1 MCLLSS
7 AEVTGYSMVHELF
20 LYMNLG
26 AHLDVIGQFVS
37 LHHVGCED

>member
-7 AEVTGYSMVHELF
+7 AEVTGAVWYLF

-26 AHLDVIGQFVS
+26 AHVDVIGQFVS
-37 LHHVGCED
+37 LHHVGSED